1 MSRRMAVHVT
11 KLCFLILAATV
22 TYNEYLC
29 YWLHYTTW
37 PRTPRPKDGE
47 STTLLLVADPQ
58 ILGEDHEPGGLLGG
72 LRRWDG
78 DRYLAKA
85 YRWALSAYSP
95 STVIFLGDLTDEASE
110 ADMDQMARYSARFHS
125 IYPKE
130 EGRRMVYLPGD
141 NDIGGEGGDP
151 VTRVKID
158 QFDTHFGGSSPTHPA
173 TEWLD
178 IVPVSRLTQHGSYN
192 LSMKPSHLSPSKLVI
207 AVSHLPVLPLNG
219 RFAQQVLEL
228 VNPDLVF
235 SAHDHHGYL
244 YTGERASGRMA
255 REVDKFDRRDL
266 NAPFTLQT
274 RSRDGEAARSS
285 LVWEV
290 VVPTCSY
297 RMGVQDMGLG
307 LAVVSREGE
316 VFYSNLWLPARFTLL
331 YTYLASLVVV
341 AALLGGRRVAGLVR
355 ACGARRQQTWRK

>member
-1 MSRRMAVHVT
+1 MAVHVT
-11 KLCFLILAATV
+11 KLCCLILAATV
-22 TYNEYLC
+22 SYNEFLS
-29 YWLHYTTW
+29 YWLHATSW
-37 PRTPRPKDGE
+37 PRVPQSRE
-47 STTLLLVADPQ
+47 ATTLLLVADPQ
-58 ILGEDHEPGGLLGG
+58 ILGEDHEPGGALGA

-85 YRWALSAYSP
+85 YRWAVSAYSP

-130 EGRRMVYLPGD
+130 EGRGMVYLPGD

-158 QFDTHFGGSSPTHPA
+158 QFDGHFGPSSPSHPA

-192 LSMKPSHLSPSKLVI
+192 LSVKPGLLSPSRMVI

-228 VNPDLVF
+228 VNPDMVF

-244 YTGERASGRMA
+244 YTGERGSGRMA
-255 REVDKFDRRDL
+255 REVDKFDRRDT

-274 RSRDGEAARSS
+274 RSKDGQASLSS
-285 LVWEV
+285 MVWEV

-316 VFYSNLWLPARFTLL
+316 VFYANLWLPARFTML
-331 YTYLASLVVV
+331 YSYLGSLLVV
-341 AALLGGRRVAGLVR
+341 ALLLGGRRVVALAR
-355 ACGARRQQTWRK
+355 ACRAGRQQTWRK